1 MHSLLISSL
10 RAAVESGEKK
20 EQGKKKNLTLKTTL
34 GIKHNY

>member
-20 EQGKKKNLTLKTTL
+20 EQGKKKKSYPEDYLR
-34 GIKHNY
+34 H